1 MLLVCWMHRSLPAGS
16 AGNGYAMRMKT
27 IIVAAMLALGCAASQ
42 AQPEPRLYLAT
53 EAAAPHSMLEGKR
66 VVGIGTDTVREIM
79 ARANIDHTIELLPWK
94 RAYTAALERQDT
106 CVFST
111 TRTPERET
119 LFKWVGPIGEAD
131 WVLMGRAD
139 RKLKLE
145 TLDDA
150 RRYRIGTYN
159 GDARDLYLR
168 ARGFEVDPAPNDL
181 INPRKLMADR
191 IDLWAASIR
200 RGSATL
206 ARMGYADK
214 IVPVLVFNH
223 IRVFLACNRAVPDA
237 LTARMST
244 ALESMAHDGT
254 LERIQH
260 RYDDYGIPSTR

>member
-1 MLLVCWMHRSLPAGS
+1 MQ
-16 AGNGYAMRMKT
+16 MKNV
-27 IIVAAMLALGCAASQ
+27 IVAAMLGLGCAASQ

-66 VVGIGTDTVREIM
+66 VVGIGADTVREIM
-79 ARANIDHTIELLPWK
+79 VRANIDHTIELLPWK
-94 RAYTAALERQDT
+94 RAYALALERHDT

-139 RKLKLE
+139 RKLRLA

-168 ARGFEVDPAPNDL
+168 ARGFDVDPAPNDL
-181 INPRKLMADR
+181 INPRKLMANR

-237 LTARMST
+237 LTARMNT

-254 LERIQH
+254 LDRIQH
-260 RYDDYGIPSTR
+260 RYDDYGVAPKR